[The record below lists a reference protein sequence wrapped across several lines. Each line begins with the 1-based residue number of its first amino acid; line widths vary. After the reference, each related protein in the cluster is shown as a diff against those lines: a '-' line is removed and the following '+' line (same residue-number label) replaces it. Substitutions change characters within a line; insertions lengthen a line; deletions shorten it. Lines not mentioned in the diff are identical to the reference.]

1 MKLSTKTTSTNLSG
15 LNWNW
20 TQLSSFCAANDVV
33 SPYVRS
39 LIIVRPIRRR
49 EPCFFMQDF
58 ERMLSYE
65 EYPEEKS
72 RLWSSSFDDMTILSS
87 VVLRKQ
93 ELSAFLIFAL
103 WTSSVTYLTFG
114 KGELQDENHFLSVYS
129 YFSPCYLIFHHS
141 LFLFRWF
148 TTVDALS
155 LQCVNIT
162 KLIFAVFRKKKKN

>member
-1 MKLSTKTTSTNLSG
+1 
-15 LNWNW
+15 
-20 TQLSSFCAANDVV
+20 
-33 SPYVRS
+33 
-39 LIIVRPIRRR
+39 
-49 EPCFFMQDF
+49 MQGF

-93 ELSAFLIFAL
+93 EFSAFLIFAV

-114 KGELQDENHFLSVYS
+114 KGELQDENHFLSLYS

-162 KLIFAVFRKKKKN
+162 KLIFAVFRKKKKKKIKTKICHFKKKKKKKTKNCYDEEFRQLRVFSKIFFVKIG

>member
-1 MKLSTKTTSTNLSG
+1 MFSTTNVSEK
-15 LNWNW
+15 WN
-20 TQLSSFCAANDVV
+20 
-33 SPYVRS
+33 
-39 LIIVRPIRRR
+39 
-49 EPCFFMQDF
+49 MQGF

-65 EYPEEKS
+65 QYPEEKS
-72 RLWSSSFDDMTILSS
+72 RLWLSSFDDMTIPSS

-93 ELSAFLIFAL
+93 EFSAFLIFAV

-114 KGELQDENHFLSVYS
+114 KGELQDDNHFLSLYS
-129 YFSPCYLIFHHS
+129 YFSPCYLISHHS

-162 KLIFAVFRKKKKN
+162 KLKTWTQQTWFSKEGTLVL